1 MSPVIETFRDA
12 AHARIVERGLVAR
25 ALSQVVERH
34 DDVVFFA
41 SGTGDSSCR
50 DDVVFA
56 HERERL
62 EAALKHCRR
71 TDRRLVYC
79 SSAGSVY
86 GDVTEARHERTPC
99 RPTTLYG
106 FHKLR
111 CEASIRESDCRFLIL
126 RIANLIGPRAN
137 DRQLLPNLVR
147 QVLNGHV
154 RVFRQATRDLI
165 GHERFASIVDELLD
179 HVADRDTVVVASGIA
194 MPVPEL
200 VAVIQRA
207 LQTNAEVEL
216 VEAGSPQRFCV
227 EKLCALAPKSARFG
241 SDDPW
246 SVVRELVPRLA
257 EECVA
262 RSSRTIAADEW
273 SRSWPHGWVGTHTNV
288 SCSKDVL

>member
-1 MSPVIETFRDA
+1 MNPGVADCDA
-12 AHARIVERGLVAR
+12 AYARIVGRGLVAR
-25 ALSQVVERH
+25 ALSQVAERH
-34 DDVVFFA
+34 DDVVIFV
-41 SGTGDSSCR
+41 SGTGNSSCR
-50 DDVVFA
+50 DGVEFA
-56 HERERL
+56 RERERL
-62 EAALKHCRR
+62 EAALEHCCR
-71 TDRRLVYC
+71 TDRRMVYC
-79 SSAGSVY
+79 SSAGAVY
-86 GDVTEARHERTPC
+86 GVVTEARHERTPC

-106 FHKLR
+106 SHNLR
-111 CEASIRESDCRFLIL
+111 CEALIRESDCRFLIL

-154 RVFRQATRDLI
+154 RVLRQATRDLI
-165 GHERFASIVDELLD
+165 GHERFASIVDELLG

-194 MPVPEL
+194 LPVPEL

-216 VEAGSPQRFCV
+216 VDAGSPQRFCV
-227 EKLCALAPKSARFG
+227 EKLRALAPKSARLG

-262 RSSRTIAADEW
+262 RSSRTPAVDEW
-273 SRSWPHGWVGTHTNV
+273 PRSWPHGWVGAHKDV